1 MRPSPNIPVLIVFLT
16 LLLHPFPARA
26 DYNIVTGRDEP
37 VYISTEQE
45 VAMGDS
51 IAKQIEKAYKPAED
65 EHMQERVEL
74 IGKRLARVCDRKEL
88 IYHFKVL
95 DIDDINAVSLPG
107 GWVYIFKG
115 LVDKCKDDDE
125 LAGVIAHELGH
136 ICARHSVKRAQAGS
150 IANIAMIAV
159 AIAGGGNAAQATNLA
174 LTSLMAAYSRE
185 DEFEADRRAVIYTK
199 AAGYDPNALISFM
212 DTMKEAKK
220 FDIRP
225 YSYFR
230 SHPYE
235 GERIGSINRQITG
248 TLDFNGWIN
257 KPIDK
262 DKW

>member
-1 MRPSPNIPVLIVFLT
+1 MRFFCAIVFLAV
-16 LLLHPFPARA
+16 LLLPMPALA
-26 DYNIVTGRDEP
+26 DYNTVTGRDEP
-37 VYISTEQE
+37 VYTSTEQE
-45 VAMGDS
+45 VALGDS
-51 IAKQIEKAYKPAED
+51 VAKQIEKAYKPIED
-65 EHMQERVEL
+65 KHMQERVEL
-74 IGKRLARVCDRKEL
+74 IGNRLAKVCDRKEL

-107 GWVYIFKG
+107 GWVYVFKG
-115 LVDKCKDDDE
+115 LVDKTKNDDE
-125 LAGVIAHELGH
+125 LAGVIAHEIGH

-150 IANIAMIAV
+150 ISNIAMIAV

-199 AAGYDPNALISFM
+199 AAGYDPDALITFM
-212 DTMKEAKK
+212 QTMKEAQK
-220 FDIRP
+220 FNIRP

-235 GERIGSINRQITG
+235 GERVGNINRQITG

-257 KPIDK
+257 KPIDR
-262 DKW
+262 

>member
-1 MRPSPNIPVLIVFLT
+1 MPILIAFLVVLLSPFQ
-16 LLLHPFPARA
+16 AWA
-26 DYNIVTGRDEP
+26 DYNTVTGKDEP
-37 VYISTEQE
+37 VYMSTEQE

-51 IAKQIEKAYKPAED
+51 ISKQIEKEYKLVGD

-74 IGKRLARVCDRKEL
+74 IGKRLAKVCDRKEL

-107 GWVYIFKG
+107 GWLYVFRG
-115 LVDKCKDDDE
+115 LVDKCKNDDE
-125 LAGVIAHELGH
+125 LAGVIAHEIGH
-136 ICARHSVKRAQAGS
+136 IAARHSAKRAQANS
-150 IANIAMIAV
+150 ISNIAMIAV
-159 AIAGGGNAAQATNLA
+159 AIAGGGNAARATNLA
-174 LTSLMAAYSRE
+174 LTSLMASYSRE

-199 AAGYDPNALISFM
+199 AAGYDPDALITFM
-212 DTMKEAKK
+212 GTMKEAKK

-235 GERIGSINRQITG
+235 GERIGNIHRQITG

-257 KPIDK
+257 KPIDREK
-262 DKW
+262 

>member
-1 MRPSPNIPVLIVFLT
+1 MKFPCAILFLAA
-16 LLLHPFPARA
+16 LLLPLPASA
-26 DYNIVTGRDEP
+26 DYNTVTGKDEP
-37 VYISTEQE
+37 VYTSTEQE

-51 IAKQIEKAYKPAED
+51 ISKQVEKEYKLAGD

-74 IGKRLARVCDRKEL
+74 IGKRLVKVCDRKEL

-115 LVDKCKDDDE
+115 LVDKAKNDDE
-125 LAGVIAHELGH
+125 LAGVIAHEIGH
-136 ICARHSVKRAQAGS
+136 ICARHAVKRAQTGS
-150 IANIAMIAV
+150 IMNIVMIA
-159 AIAGGGNAAQATNLA
+159 AALAGRGNTAQATNLA
-174 LTSLMAAYSRE
+174 LTSLMASYSRE

-199 AAGYDPNALISFM
+199 AAGYDPEALITFM
-212 DTMKEAKK
+212 QTMKEAQK
-220 FDIRP
+220 FNIRP

-235 GERIGSINRQITG
+235 GERIGNINRQITG

-257 KPIDK
+257 KPIDR
-262 DKW
+262 